1 MKNEIAQDSKEFPKF
16 LYHKTEGAKL
26 FQTAEEV
33 KEAGKGWEDTP
44 AKFSEVEEISK
55 LPESEL
61 VEMNKDSGLKESTL
75 KRRTKKELAQM
86 IVEKK

>member
-1 MKNEIAQDSKEFPKF
+1 MKTYPSWR
-16 LYHKTEGAKL
+16 YHKNLGSKIVADEAEDKGLGEGW
-26 FQTAEEV
+26 V
-33 KEAGKGWEDTP
+33 DTP
-44 AKFSEVEEISK
+44 AKFLDAEELSK

-75 KRRTKKELAQM
+75 KRRTKKQLAQM